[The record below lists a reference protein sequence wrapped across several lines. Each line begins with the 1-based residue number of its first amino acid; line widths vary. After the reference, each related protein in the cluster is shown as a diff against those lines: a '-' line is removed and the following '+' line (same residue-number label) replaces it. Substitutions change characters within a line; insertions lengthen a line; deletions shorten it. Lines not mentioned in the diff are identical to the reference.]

1 MAWKEVTAVFDYENI
16 WNAVS
21 SVLLAIVGALAR
33 RLNAKDKTKL
43 KWGIVLAELFIAAF
57 TGIMTFKLARASG
70 LTGDWVGIVCGIAG
84 WTSPAILFVLTR
96 STEKILSLEEND
108 LSKPKKMR

>member
-1 MAWKEVTAVFDYENI
+1 MFDLENI

-21 SVLLAIVGALAR
+21 AVLLAIVGALAR
-33 RLNAKDKTKL
+33 RLNSKDKMKM
-43 KWGIVLAELFIAAF
+43 KWNYVLAELFIAAF

-84 WTSPAILFVLTR
+84 WTSPAILHVLTR
-96 STEKILSLEEND
+96 ATEKILSLEEND
-108 LSKPKKMR
+108 LSKSPRKRR